1 MFSDNRKQ
9 SLGNLQFKSFCSKNI
24 NLRMKVIIL
33 TLVIYFNCIKS
44 TIIILC
50 EMTEHRTEG
59 TVIILMNKWKLQQ
72 LHD

>member
-24 NLRMKVIIL
+24 NLRMELIIL
-33 TLVIYFNCIKS
+33 ALVIYFNCIKS

-50 EMTEHRTEG
+50 EMIEHRTEG